1 MDDPRP
7 TVGIIANPA
16 SGKDIRRLVAYATTV
31 DNQGKINI
39 VRRALVGLAA
49 SGIRKVLYMP
59 DTHGICARAREGL
72 SYLSTDL
79 PDIAP
84 LDMPTS
90 GRAEDSTRAAELLR
104 SFAVGCII
112 VLGGDGTVRAVAKGC
127 GDVPLLAVSTGT
139 NNVLPSFIEGTIA
152 GLAAG
157 YVATGLVERD
167 EVMLRHKWLE
177 VSVRNQPVDQALV
190 DVAVLSGQFLGARAI
205 WDLADLKQVIVTRA
219 DPSTIGISAI
229 AGMVRSI
236 APDEPL
242 GLVLDIDPNAT
253 ECVMAAYGP
262 GLIGRVGVRVARVLM
277 VGDAVTLPPER
288 PLMLALD
295 GEREQ
300 VLNQKDEGYI
310 TLRADGPWLVDASRV
325 MQLAAR
331 KRAPCMPGIA

>member
-1 MDDPRP
+1 MSAPRP
-7 TVGIIANPA
+7 RVGIIANPA

-49 SGIRKVLYMP
+49 SGIREVLYMP

-72 SYLSTDL
+72 SYLSNDL
-79 PDIAP
+79 PEITP

-104 SFAVGCII
+104 SLSVGCII
-112 VLGGDGTVRAVAKGC
+112 VLGGDGTVRAVSKGC

-157 YVATGLVERD
+157 YVASGSVPRNQVT
-167 EVMLRHKWLE
+167 LRHKRLE
-177 VSVRNQPVDQALV
+177 VSACNQPLDQALV
-190 DVAVLSGQFLGARAI
+190 DVAVLGGQFLGARAI

-219 DPSTIGISAI
+219 DPSAIGISAI

-236 APDEPL
+236 TPEEPL
-242 GLVLDIDPNAT
+242 GLVLDIDPNAA

-262 GLIGRVGVRVARVLM
+262 GLIGRVGVKAVRVLN
-277 VGDAVTLPPER
+277 VGDTVTLPQER

-300 VLNQKDEGYI
+300 VLNQKDNGYI
-310 TLRADGPWLVDASRV
+310 TLRADGPWLVDAGKV

-331 KRAPCMPGIA
+331 MRAPCMPNIV

>member
-1 MDDPRP
+1 MSESRPR
-7 TVGIIANPA
+7 VGIIANPA

-49 SGIRKVLYMP
+49 SGVRQVFYMP

-72 SYLSTDL
+72 SSLSNDL
-79 PDIAP
+79 PEVTP
-84 LDMPTS
+84 LDMSTS

-104 SFAVGCII
+104 SLSVGCII
-112 VLGGDGTVRAVAKGC
+112 VLGGDGTVRAVSKGC

-157 YVATGLVERD
+157 YVASGLAPRD
-167 EVMLRHKWLE
+167 QVTLHHKRLE
-177 VSVRNQPVDQALV
+177 VSACNKPLDQALV
-190 DVAVLSGQFLGARAI
+190 DVAVLSGHFLGARAI
-205 WDLADLKQVIVTRA
+205 WNLADLKQVIVTRA
-219 DPSTIGISAI
+219 DPSAIGISAI

-236 APDEPL
+236 TPEEPL
-242 GLVLDIDPNAT
+242 GLVLDIDQNAT

-262 GLIGRVGVRVARVLM
+262 GLIGRVGVRAARVLE
-277 VGDAVTLPPER
+277 VGDTVTLPPER

-300 VLNQKDEGYI
+300 VLNKKDEGYI
-310 TLRADGPWLVDASRV
+310 TLRADGPWLVDAGKV

-331 KRAPCMPGIA
+331 MRAPCMPNIV